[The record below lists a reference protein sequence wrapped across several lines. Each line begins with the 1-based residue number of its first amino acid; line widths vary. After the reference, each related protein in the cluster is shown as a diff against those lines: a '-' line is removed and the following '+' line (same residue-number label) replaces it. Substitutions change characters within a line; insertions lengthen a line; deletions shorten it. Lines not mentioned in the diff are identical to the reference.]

1 MIPVNMQNRTRA
13 VILPRVTLEIPVLK
27 KHASVIVF
35 SVIAIIAGA
44 ARVPRKR
51 RQLGREAWLGCCV
64 CGGGH
69 TMGGGRRTIYIYINT
84 YKHTYTFYMY
94 T

>member
-1 MIPVNMQNRTRA
+1 MVIMIPVNMQNRTRA

-27 KHASVIVF
+27 KHTSVIVF

-69 TMGGGRRTIYIYINT
+69 TMGGGAAEPYIFI
-84 YKHTYTFYMY
+84 
-94 T
+94 